1 MRDWSVLFCLA
12 FSLTDPDLQKRGG
25 GRGGRTSRPRRGVE
39 WSAKTIFLPF
49 GPQLG
54 LKIRGAALGPLLWIR
69 HCLITWGEVF
79 RWRIRDS
86 LPVIYRQQI
95 FRVAEGRASKFRY
108 CTPVRLVSKGVGKG
122 GNNFLPKKNGRAY
135 QRRGG
140 GLNRWLTVF

>member
-25 GRGGRTSRPRRGVE
+25 GGGGGGGHPDPDGG
-39 WSAKTIFLPF
+39 WS
-49 GPQLG
+49 G
-54 LKIRGAALGPLLWIR
+54 LQKNFFFHSGLSLAALGPLLWIR

-122 GNNFLPKKNGRAY
+122 GNNFLPKKTGGRI
-135 QRRGG
+135 REEGG